1 MKHTTIILFV
11 ISVTVILAI
20 AVFGQQKT
28 GIFVVHPKDAGAGEH
43 ARSFVSVRHEFPQ
56 GVFTAEVPLARY
68 QQLAQLAVLEPVPLY
83 YISGKPAP
91 AARTCTP
98 SAQLPWGVSR
108 VNGGLGGAGI
118 RVAVLDTGAMTN
130 HFDLKNRVVD
140 CKDFTKGF
148 NIQKGCSDA
157 NGHGTHVSGTILADR
172 GSDGKGVMGVAP
184 QASLLAYKVCG
195 NDGSCWSDDIAA
207 ALRYAADKGANIV
220 SMSLGGDS
228 PVSIMRDA
236 VRYASSKG
244 VLVVA
249 AAGNDGPSDG
259 TIDYPGA
266 YPEVVA
272 VAATDATDAVASFSS
287 RGINYDTLPYVSEE
301 RDVEFAAPGV
311 QVESTWNDGCYRTI
325 SGTSMATPHISGLA
339 AALWQG
345 NASATRTFLQNNAR
359 AGLDLG
365 RVGDDPDAGF
375 GMPVR

>member
-1 MKHTTIILFV
+1 MVFVMTVTIILAV
-11 ISVTVILAI
+11 
-20 AVFGQQKT
+20 AVFGQQRT
-28 GIFVVHPKDAGAGEH
+28 AIFVVHPKDSAAGEH
-43 ARSFVSVRHEFPQ
+43 ARALVSVRHEFPQ
-56 GVFTAEVPLARY
+56 GVFTAEVPLVRY
-68 QQLAQLAVLEPVPLY
+68 QELSRFADLEPVPLY
-83 YISGKPAP
+83 HVSGKPAP
-91 AARTCTP
+91 ATRTCTP
-98 SAQLPWGVSR
+98 STQRPWGVSR
-108 VNGGLGGAGI
+108 VNGGLGGLGI
-118 RVAVLDTGAMTN
+118 RVAVLDTGTMTK
-130 HFDLKNRVVD
+130 HFDVKNRVVD

-148 NIQKGCSDA
+148 TVQKGCSDG
-157 NGHGTHVSGTILADR
+157 NGHGTHVAGTILADK
-172 GSDGKGVMGVAP
+172 GSDGKGITGVAP

-207 ALRYAADKGANIV
+207 AMRYAADKGVHIV

-236 VRYASSKG
+236 VSYASGKG
-244 VLVVA
+244 VLIVA
-249 AAGNDGPSDG
+249 AAGNDGPTDG

-272 VAATDATDAVASFSS
+272 VAATDSADAVASFSS
-287 RGINYDTLPYVSEE
+287 RGINYDTTPFSNEE

-345 NASATRTFLQNNAR
+345 TASATRTFLQDNAR

-365 RVGDDPDAGF
+365 RAGDDPDAGF
-375 GMPVR
+375 GMPVKLQ